1 MENLQM
7 LVSIGS
13 LIGVF
18 IAIWNVYRIKEAA
31 MQDEGKRQ
39 QEQRQLAQMLAEA
52 QHKIAELEGRIQ
64 QSDVNMAEIK
74 VEIKHISA
82 AVQRI
87 EPMVNYILK
96 LDDTILIVVHYG
108 TQEIIM
114 ILCGK
119 TKAQVDEENRLKL
132 IEQVKLERQHRI
144 EAVQWRKQRYQDEL
158 ALGIKPTEPI
168 EPILV
173 YIQELRDITKQKEFP
188 NNIIWPEEPK

>member
-18 IAIWNVYRIKEAA
+18 IAMWNVYRVKEAA

-52 QHKIAELEGRIQ
+52 QHKIAELEGRVQ

-87 EPMVNYILK
+87 EKK
-96 LDDTILIVVHYG
+96 LDS
-108 TQEIIM
+108 
-114 ILCGK
+114 
-119 TKAQVDEENRLKL
+119 
-132 IEQVKLERQHRI
+132 RI
-144 EAVQWRKQRYQDEL
+144 SNE
-158 ALGIKPTEPI
+158 
-168 EPILV
+168 
-173 YIQELRDITKQKEFP
+173 
-188 NNIIWPEEPK
+188 